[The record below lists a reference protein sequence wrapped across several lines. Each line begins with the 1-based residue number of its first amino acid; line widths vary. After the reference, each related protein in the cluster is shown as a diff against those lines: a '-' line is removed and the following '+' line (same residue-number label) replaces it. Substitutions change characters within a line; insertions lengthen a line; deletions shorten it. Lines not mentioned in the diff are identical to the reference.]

1 MNPIDETMRDFAVSE
16 LNKEVN
22 IIKPDFPE
30 TAIQI
35 FGWNLFRVFRD
46 DKQEM
51 ICIVLEKNG
60 LFKEF
65 VTRPEAKKRYG
76 ND

>member
-1 MNPIDETMRDFAVSE
+1 MS
-16 LNKEVN
+16 KN
-22 IIKPDFPE
+22 IPDFPE
-30 TAIQI
+30 TSIQV

-51 ICIVLEKNG
+51 ICIVLEKDG

-65 VTRPEAKKRYG
+65 VTRSEARKRY
-76 ND
+76 D